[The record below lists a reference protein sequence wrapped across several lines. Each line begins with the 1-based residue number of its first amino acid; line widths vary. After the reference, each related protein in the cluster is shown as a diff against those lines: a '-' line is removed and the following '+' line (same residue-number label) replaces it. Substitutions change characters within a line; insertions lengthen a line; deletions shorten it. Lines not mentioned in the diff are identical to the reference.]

1 MKPAPSKSSPIRIA
15 VFASI
20 TGSRRTPATPVE
32 RALRERRRLERAR
45 PLPLPAAR
53 PARGVS

>member
-1 MKPAPSKSSPIRIA
+1 MKPARNQSSPIRIA

-20 TGSRRTPATPVE
+20 AGGRRIPANPVE
-32 RALRERRRLERAR
+32 RALRERRRLELAR

-53 PARGVS
+53 PVRGVS